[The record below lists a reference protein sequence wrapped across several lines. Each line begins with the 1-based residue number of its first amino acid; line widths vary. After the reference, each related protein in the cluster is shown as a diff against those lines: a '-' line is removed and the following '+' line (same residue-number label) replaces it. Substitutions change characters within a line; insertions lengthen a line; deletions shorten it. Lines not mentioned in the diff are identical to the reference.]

1 MGETRRNPRSALAQI
16 SCETRIALKVHLQG
30 RVAKSDSENN
40 RANMKT
46 LQGKTMI
53 VVVSTNGKGGAIAE
67 LLSADGSIRSVNP
80 MIRPEASLDKPHGAL
95 SGS

>member
-1 MGETRRNPRSALAQI
+1 
-16 SCETRIALKVHLQG
+16 
-30 RVAKSDSENN
+30 
-40 RANMKT
+40 MKT